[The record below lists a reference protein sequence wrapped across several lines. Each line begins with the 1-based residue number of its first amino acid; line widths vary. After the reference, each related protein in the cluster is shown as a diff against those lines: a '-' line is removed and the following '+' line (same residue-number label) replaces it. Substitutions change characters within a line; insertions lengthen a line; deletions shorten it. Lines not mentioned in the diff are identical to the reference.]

1 MIVETEG
8 TSIEEIVEMGGV
20 LLGTKAKGA
29 KDRKRQKEESFHRN
43 NLCAKI
49 HIFWEHNTIDIIK
62 RLRKVIG
69 DDDREFMLRCLTL
82 LDIGTMSRLFVGER
96 EKCHILRNQTDSAN
110 TVTEKSNRTMTK
122 RKEQSVNPYR
132 HGAANSRPYSGKP
145 IHIDGDKG
153 RPDRNYFEEEA

>member
-49 HIFWEHNTIDIIK
+49 HIFWKHITKAIV
-62 RLRKVIG
+62 KVGSINS
-69 DDDREFMLRCLTL
+69 TL
-82 LDIGTMSRLFVGER
+82 
-96 EKCHILRNQTDSAN
+96 Q
-110 TVTEKSNRTMTK
+110 
-122 RKEQSVNPYR
+122 
-132 HGAANSRPYSGKP
+132 
-145 IHIDGDKG
+145 
-153 RPDRNYFEEEA
+153 